1 MNRKIAICALPCLF
15 AGLLLFHIAELVYA
29 SFQPVDALLVLG
41 GTPIRE
47 RYAAR
52 LEKIYPKRRVLISGG
67 SENPCIW
74 LIFDKAGASK
84 ENVWMERC
92 SQNTF
97 ENFLY
102 AVPILKS
109 WHVHNVL
116 LLTEEPQSQRALP
129 MAQVLLGL
137 NGIFVDLA
145 MVPNS
150 GGEPLTRPPW
160 MDVALAF
167 AWLLPSQV
175 YGPTCASL
183 THLPDVNMK
192 EALKRGFYCAPQAEV
207 GHDQKLSVDSF

>member
-1 MNRKIAICALPCLF
+1 MKRKVAIWAVPCLF
-15 AGLLLFHIAELVYA
+15 AGLLVFHIAELVYA

-47 RYAAR
+47 RYAAQI
-52 LEKIYPKRRVLISGG
+52 EKSHPERRVLISGG

-74 LIFDKAGASK
+74 LMFDKAGAPK

-102 AVPILKS
+102 SLPILKS

-116 LLTEEPQSQRALP
+116 LLTEEPQSQRAFP

-137 NGIFVDLA
+137 NGIFVELET
-145 MVPNS
+145 VPNS
-150 GGEPLTRPPW
+150 GGEPLTRAPW

-167 AWLLPSQV
+167 AWLIPSQV
-175 YGPTCASL
+175 YGPTCAEL
-183 THLPDVNMK
+183 THLSDVNMK
-192 EALKRGFYCAPQAEV
+192 DALEKGFYCAPQAEV
-207 GHDQKLSVDSF
+207 GHDRILIQSK